1 MLLLIL
7 FRKIDFTPTLIRR
20 LAIICLIMNLLKVG
34 TLVFKIISRYSLY
47 ETYDASLLNF
57 RPYVFAITFIVLYF
71 TSIYSELYKS
81 KEEKVLV
88 DLFILSLVFL
98 IFAVQ
103 NDMLYRVYIVLAFI
117 SIPGITI
124 ICKNLK
130 GKRNYIELCF
140 VGYYSLFYIFYVS
153 LWYINNDTA
162 YMPFKFIF
170 E

>member
-1 MLLLIL
+1 MC
-7 FRKIDFTPTLIRR
+7 IR
-20 LAIICLIMNLLKVG
+20 
-34 TLVFKIISRYSLY
+34 
-47 ETYDASLLNF
+47 D
-57 RPYVFAITFIVLYF
+57 
-71 TSIYSELYKS
+71 SIYSELYKS

-130 GKRNYIELCF
+130 GKRNYIERC
-140 VGYYSLFYIFYVS
+140 V
-153 LWYINNDTA
+153 
-162 YMPFKFIF
+162 
-170 E
+170 